1 MFDIKNEDG
10 ILYVDVVVPVTIR
23 VELSDSDDEDDEFNI
38 NDVNREYII
47 QKIEDMERIDL
58 GEYVLNHVNDITI

>member
-1 MFDIKNEDG
+1 MINIKNDDG
-10 ILYVDVVVPVTIR
+10 VVYVDVTVPVVIR
-23 VELSDSDDEDDEFNI
+23 VQLSNDYDEEEF
-38 NDVNREYII
+38 DVSVVDRDYII